1 MQGQKIAFPTQGLA
15 GFFRVKNELNQYGFF
30 LNWRVTRDPTARGK
44 TPVYLVEASP
54 FYLAKMPSEIEA
66 NEPIRVHLFMYS
78 SQDRSETASIGCAV
92 GLCEITTDLGL
103 VAFGTLESAMI
114 LEFKIDQL
122 LEYVPEAIDTD
133 LHLTILKRLH
143 R

>member
-1 MQGQKIAFPTQGLA
+1 MQRQRIACPTQGLA

-30 LNWRVTRDPTARGK
+30 LNWRVTRDTTAREK

-54 FYLAKMPSEIEA
+54 FYLAKMPAEIEA

-78 SQDRSETASIGCAV
+78 SQDRSETAPIGCAV

-103 VAFGTLESAMI
+103 IAFGTLESSTI
-114 LEFKIDQL
+114 LEFRIGQL

-133 LHLTILKRLH
+133 LHLNVLH